1 MVVLVIMKVGSMV
14 DSWMP
19 RPGKV
24 VNKLIVRLAATQ
36 NLVGKPRHYCQT
48 PVLGLG
54 LGVDFTFGW
63 DNNNNN
69 KKKKKNPHLNF
80 RKRNSS

>member
-1 MVVLVIMKVGSMV
+1 MLYTKIHRPLTHIHDAYMEGVASLVPKKSF
-14 DSWMP
+14 
-19 RPGKV
+19 K
-24 VNKLIVRLAATQ
+24 
-36 NLVGKPRHYCQT
+36 YCQT

-69 KKKKKNPHLNF
+69 NNKKKKKNPHLNF
-80 RKRNSS
+80 RERNCS